1 MQKRLNDFDARHAPA
16 LAALADGINLPLAL
30 LSVALE
36 SKRTARKASV
46 LLFADDP
53 LLSFRRPSP
62 PENGFA
68 GVLLATSADSL
79 SRGRLVD
86 LGG

>member
-16 LAALADGINLPLAL
+16 LAALADGINLP

-68 GVLLATSADSL
+68 GVLLATSADSP